1 MSYWY
6 VRRSYLAPLF
16 FFSCCSITL
25 SLSLALA
32 RTRTTRSFSP
42 FLFNVFHP
50 RRAFPFPMYVKRD
63 AWEEKQMIQLLNGY
77 LGSSPLCCRA
87 GRTYA
92 HFIIYEE
99 SVKEKGILLQF
110 YIHAR
115 GRGYKSKRH
124 RARQQHTDRFMQIA
138 RPILDIH
145 KNMRE
150 HLWQS

>member
-1 MSYWY
+1 MSD
-6 VRRSYLAPLF
+6 VRISPLLF

-32 RTRTTRSFSP
+32 RTHITRSFNP
-42 FLFNVFHP
+42 FLFNVVHP
-50 RRAFPFPMYVKRD
+50 RRAFPFSRCVKKD
-63 AWEEKQMIQLLNGY
+63 AWEEKQIIQLLNGY
-77 LGSSPLCCRA
+77 LESYPLCCRA

-99 SVKEKGILLQF
+99 SVEENGILLQF
-110 YIHAR
+110 YIHVR